1 MERLTKLQR
10 LGISFLLFQYAKH
23 DSRLIR
29 NGGIITFKRSGGITV
44 MIVSVDGVKKDL
56 LSLVLEESEDIN
68 DKVQY
73 RYVWDNYNQMFTIEE
88 RGYLS

>member
-23 DSRLIR
+23 DSRLIH
-29 NGGIITFKRSGGITV
+29 NGGIIAFKRYGGITV

-73 RYVWDNYNQMFTIEE
+73 RYVWDNYDQMFTIEE

>member
-1 MERLTKLQR
+1 MERLSKLQR

-29 NGGIITFKRSGGITV
+29 NGGIIAFKRYGGITV

-88 RGYLS
+88 RGYSS